1 MVEPYIYLLG
11 NLINSFSHS
20 GMAFSID
27 ASSNNRHF
35 AVGCADYTVSIWDLG
50 LQKRLQCYS
59 DIHKDQVWGISY
71 DKSDHIGTRFAS
83 VGDDGLIQIY
93 E

>member
-1 MVEPYIYLLG
+1 MILNMYIG

-27 ASSNNRHF
+27 VSSDYRHF

-50 LQKRLQCYS
+50 LQKRKQSYS

-71 DKSDHIGTRFAS
+71 DKSDSQGIRFAS
-83 VGDDGLIQIY
+83 VGDDALIQIY